1 MLGLDAMPGYMDR
14 RSGDAW
20 LFPHC
25 CGYRDAE
32 LVVEKGYKSSFWH
45 AVRRE
50 SYFPKKVADA

>member
-32 LVVEKGYKSSFWH
+32 LVVEKGLQIKLLTCR
-45 AVRRE
+45 AT
-50 SYFPKKVADA
+50 